1 MKKGNQL
8 HSHIKRSLYVQFPA
22 KTSSIAFA
30 RSDPVLI
37 FAFACL
43 IPTLWRRRA
52 AVPVSR
58 VV

>member
-1 MKKGNQL
+1 MKKGNQS
-8 HSHIKRSLYVQFPA
+8 HSHIKRSLYAQFPA
-22 KTSSIAFA
+22 KRLSIAFA
-30 RSDPVLI
+30 RSDLVLI